1 MTGTSSPSE
10 LSRRSLLAGLAAAPI
25 VTAATEQ
32 SLAQTVEPRWSPQQ
46 AQAALK
52 DAKGTKLV
60 LLGTA
65 AGPVP
70 GRSREMTSH
79 VMLSNGS
86 AYVLDCGM
94 GVTNQFARTGIPFS
108 ALKSIFITHHHADHN
123 IEYGPLLIV
132 GWIQGLPL
140 DVRAFG
146 PPPLRQMTDDFMR
159 AYKQTVDFWAEDFHM
174 KPLTSVN
181 VQEISA
187 AGPVTEDD
195 NVKVSAI
202 LVEHPPVKPALAYRF
217 DFKDRSIAFSGDTAP
232 LEAVAKMAKGADVLV
247 HETMYVPA
255 VEKYI
260 KGQIAQGRPVKFEAF
275 MAHMKA
281 DHTPSEDVGR
291 IAQRGGRQ
299 NACALAPYP
308 GDRQHQRR
316 HLARA
321 GSEIFQGRDH
331 CRQGSDGRVN
341 WSKARMSALG
351 HKRTCAV
358 HSPMSALHPKAD
370 MCGLEYLCQARSRN
384 LRKNSDETSKKQKET
399 QKKW

>member
-1 MTGTSSPSE
+1 MTDTSSPSE

-25 VTAATEQ
+25 VTATTEQ
-32 SLAQTVEPRWSPQQ
+32 SLAQAVGPRWTSQQ
-46 AQAALK
+46 TQAALK

-108 ALKSIFITHHHADHN
+108 VLKSIFITHHHADHN

-187 AGPVTEDD
+187 AGSVTE
-195 NVKVSAI
+195 
-202 LVEHPPVKPALAYRF
+202 
-217 DFKDRSIAFSGDTAP
+217 
-232 LEAVAKMAKGADVLV
+232 
-247 HETMYVPA
+247 
-255 VEKYI
+255 
-260 KGQIAQGRPVKFEAF
+260 
-275 MAHMKA
+275 
-281 DHTPSEDVGR
+281 
-291 IAQRGGRQ
+291 
-299 NACALAPYP
+299 
-308 GDRQHQRR
+308 
-316 HLARA
+316 
-321 GSEIFQGRDH
+321 
-331 CRQGSDGRVN
+331 
-341 WSKARMSALG
+341 
-351 HKRTCAV
+351 
-358 HSPMSALHPKAD
+358 
-370 MCGLEYLCQARSRN
+370 
-384 LRKNSDETSKKQKET
+384 DETSKSPRF
-399 QKKW
+399 WSSIRR

>member
-1 MTGTSSPSE
+1 MADQPNSSA
-10 LSRRSLLAGLAAAPI
+10 LSRRNLLAGLAAVP
-25 VTAATEQ
+25 AATVAAGAI
-32 SLAQTVEPRWSPQQ
+32 SAEPLPAKIAAEQ

-52 DAKGTKLV
+52 NAKGTKLV

-65 AGPVP
+65 AGPLP

-79 VMLSNGS
+79 VMLSNGA

-94 GVTNQFARTGIPFS
+94 GVTNQYARTGIPFH

-146 PPPLRQMTDDFMR
+146 PPPLKQMTDDFMR

-174 KPLTSVN
+174 QPLRSVE
-181 VQEISA
+181 VREIAA
-187 AGPVTEDD
+187 AGPVMQDD

-202 LVEHPPVKPALAYRF
+202 VVEHPPVKPALGYRF
-217 DFKDRSIAFSGDTAP
+217 DFRDRSIAFSGDTAP
-232 LEAVAKMAKGADVLV
+232 LDAVAEMAKGADVLV

-255 VEKYI
+255 VENYI
-260 KGQIAQGRPVKFEAF
+260 KDQIAKGRPVKFEAF

-291 IAQRGGRQ
+291 IAQEAGVKTLVLSHLTPAIDSITDETWR
-299 NACALAPYP
+299 APAAKYFK
-308 GDRQHQRR
+308 G
-316 HLARA
+316 
-321 GSEIFQGRDH
+321 EIIVGRDLM
-331 CRQGSDGRVN
+331 VI
-341 WSKARMSALG
+341 
-351 HKRTCAV
+351 
-358 HSPMSALHPKAD
+358 
-370 MCGLEYLCQARSRN
+370 
-384 LRKNSDETSKKQKET
+384 
-399 QKKW
+399 

>member
-1 MTGTSSPSE
+1 MKDVSGLSGV
-10 LSRRSLLAGLAAAPI
+10 SRRSLLAGLAAVPALAG
-25 VTAATEQ
+25 TADPSA
-32 SLAQTVEPRWSPQQ
+32 AQTAEPRWTPQQ

-70 GRSREMTSH
+70 GRTRKMTSH

-86 AYVLDCGM
+86 AYVLDCGL
-94 GVTNQFARTGIPFS
+94 GVTDQFARTGIPFNV
-108 ALKSIFITHHHADHN
+108 LKSIFITHHHADHN

-132 GWIQGLPL
+132 GWIQGLPV

-146 PPPLRQMTDDFMR
+146 PPPLKQMTDDFLR
-159 AYKQTVDFWAEDFHM
+159 AYKQTVDFWAEDLKM

-181 VQEISA
+181 VQEVSA
-187 AGPVTEDD
+187 AGSVTQDD

-202 LVEHPPVKPALAYRF
+202 LVEHPPVKPALGYRF

-232 LEAVAKMAKGADVLV
+232 LEAVAVMAKGADVLV

-260 KGQIAQGRPVKFEAF
+260 KDAIAKGRPVQFEPF

-291 IAQRGGRQ
+291 IAQQAGVKT
-299 NACALAPYP
+299 LVLS
-308 GDRQHQRR
+308 
-316 HLARA
+316 HLTPAIDSISDDTWREPVA
-321 GSEIFQGRDH
+321 KYFKGEIIVGKDLM
-331 CRQGSDGRVN
+331 V
-341 WSKARMSALG
+341 
-351 HKRTCAV
+351 V
-358 HSPMSALHPKAD
+358 
-370 MCGLEYLCQARSRN
+370 
-384 LRKNSDETSKKQKET
+384 
-399 QKKW
+399 